1 MASQDDQARSSRSDS
16 VTQSSCSITDLL
28 ALRLQSVPFDFKTK
42 ELPRPTSN
50 DLEID
55 RTQAGDHHHHRP
67 SERLIPNRWVPQSIT
82 ISHLGSLEPI
92 IDHHPSSPSSNH
104 LFRTQVPISL
114 HVIPSQTG
122 HPTIPLS
129 LVLIPGLTL
138 LQGHLPS
145 PRDPRDPSGP
155 SDDPSRLWL
164 IVLSQPFLLPSSPP
178 PVGGTTPC
186 GSNSYSIRPLF
197 LSLVSSRPIDRCDLS
212 SRANYASYPKN
223 SSSLLRVCTNL
234 DPSPITIVVGS
245 RSTKA

>member
-178 PVGGTTPC
+178 SGR
-186 GSNSYSIRPLF
+186 NNPLRVKLVLNQAS
-197 LSLVSSRPIDRCDLS
+197 LSLSRLFSSDRS
-212 SRANYASYPKN
+212 M
-223 SSSLLRVCTNL
+223 
-234 DPSPITIVVGS
+234 
-245 RSTKA
+245 